1 MSGHVNIN
9 FLECYKIL
17 DITNEC
23 DWVTFRKN
31 YKSLIQ
37 QNHPDRFTENT
48 PEHKQSENSI
58 RNLNAAYKVI
68 SDYYQ
73 AHKSLPPLV
82 ATNTESNTPEYNSRK
97 KRAPVSNSVLIK
109 KEKKKP
115 KTLKRVIY
123 ITIIFSIFVILLLQA
138 KTENEQ
144 NAISPPALIEQA
156 EIIKTPP
163 SNEIIEEESFYSI
176 GSSLGDVII
185 IEGRP
190 DKIIDTTWY
199 YGKSSI
205 TFTKGTVSSWDRHPD
220 SPLNIR
226 INQHEN
232 IPFSLQSI
240 ESNKPLVNSTKKP
253 YWKK

>member
-1 MSGHVNIN
+1 MSRHVNIN
-9 FLECYKIL
+9 FFECYKIL
-17 DITNEC
+17 DITDEC
-23 DWVTFRKN
+23 DWVTFRRN

-68 SDYYQ
+68 FDYYQ
-73 AHKSLPPLV
+73 AHKSLPPFEEIPTE
-82 ATNTESNTPEYNSRK
+82 TNTVEYSSRK
-97 KRAPVSNSVLIK
+97 KRAPVSNSALRK

-123 ITIIFSIFVILLLQA
+123 IAITFSIFVIFLLQA
-138 KTENEQ
+138 KPEKEQ
-144 NAISPPALIEQA
+144 STTAAPSLIEQV
-156 EIIKTPP
+156 ETIKAPP
-163 SNEIIEEESFYSI
+163 SNNIIDENLFYSI
-176 GSSLGDVII
+176 GSSLGDVIT

-205 TFTKGTVSSWDRHPD
+205 TFTDGIVSGWDRHPD
-220 SPLNIR
+220 SPLSIR

-232 IPFSLQSI
+232 IPFHLQTTEI
-240 ESNKPLVNSTKKP
+240 APLPISTPKKP
-253 YWKK
+253 YWKN

>member
-1 MSGHVNIN
+1 MNIN

-17 DITNEC
+17 DITDEC

-48 PEHKQSENSI
+48 PEHKQSEDSI

-68 SDYYQ
+68 FDYYQ
-73 AHKSLPPLV
+73 AHKSLPPLEEK
-82 ATNTESNTPEYNSRK
+82 TPETNTPEYSSRK
-97 KRAPVSNSVLIK
+97 KRAPVSNSVLLK
-109 KEKKKP
+109 KEKQKP
-115 KTLKRVIY
+115 KVLKRVIY
-123 ITIIFSIFVILLLQA
+123 IAIIFSIFVILLLQD
-138 KTENEQ
+138 KTEKEES
-144 NAISPPALIEQA
+144 ISALPSLIE
-156 EIIKTPP
+156 EVKTIEMPP
-163 SNEIIEEESFYSI
+163 SKKIIEEKAFYSI

-205 TFTKGTVSSWDRHPD
+205 TFTDGIVSSWDRHPD
-220 SPLNIR
+220 SPLSIR

-232 IPFSLQSI
+232 IPFPLQAA
-240 ESNKPLVNSTKKP
+240 EKDQPPKSTPKKP
-253 YWKK
+253 YWKN